1 MKTLVRLF
9 WTVPL
14 LFALGACDLLTRGR
28 LVSEEYR
35 FSVEFPEKPI
45 EQSSTNYQGLPKKL
59 WTVERDSSKEFFSAE
74 ATSYKEPLN
83 PAQNWVPNREG
94 LSSVG
99 IQITESKRFK
109 LRAAA
114 TGREVLAI
122 ATTAKQALTGATLSS
137 IYVVDGRTLISITA
151 RTEDERRRTVFLES
165 LTLLR

>member
-1 MKTLVRLF
+1 MKTQVRLL

-14 LFALGACDLLTRGR
+14 LFALGACSLFTRHR
-28 LVSEEYR
+28 LVSEEYA
-35 FSVEFPEKPI
+35 FSVEFPGKPV
-45 EQSSTNYQGLPKKL
+45 EQSSANYQGLPKSL

-83 PAQNWVPNREG
+83 PAPNWIPGREE
-94 LSSVG
+94 LSGVD
-99 IQITESKRFK
+99 IQITESRRFK

-122 ATTAKQALTGATLSS
+122 ATTARQALTGATLSS

-151 RTEDERRRTVFLES
+151 RTENERRR
-165 LTLLR
+165 